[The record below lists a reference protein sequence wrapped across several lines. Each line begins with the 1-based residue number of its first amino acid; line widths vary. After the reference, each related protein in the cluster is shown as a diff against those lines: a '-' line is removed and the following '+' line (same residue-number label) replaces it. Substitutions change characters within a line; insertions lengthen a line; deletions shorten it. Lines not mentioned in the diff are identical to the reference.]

1 LKGKFVNRKLPSAP
15 LTVDRFTALTGF
27 VISTLAFAT
36 AAPDGSLTTPSIDPA
51 FPVCPKTRAVH
62 NKKLNTNIR
71 DENCFDDIAIP
82 LRPWPGRSSLLFKIA
97 AKNTAV
103 RRCLIGSATQ

>member
-1 LKGKFVNRKLPSAP
+1 V
-15 LTVDRFTALTGF
+15 TVDRFTALTGF

-51 FPVCPKTRAVH
+51 LPVCAKTRAVH
-62 NKKLNTNIR
+62 NKRLNTNTR
-71 DENCFDDIAIP
+71 DENCLDDITIP
-82 LRPWPGRSSLLFKIA
+82 LRPWPGRSSLLFKLA
-97 AKNTAV
+97 AKNIAA